1 MTLDKSLK
9 SRNKHV
15 RQRNV
20 LTREERI
27 ERLIEDERW
36 TEEDSVF
43 GLPKVK
49 PITFERPSARP
60 EEEEEEEVEEGIE
73 AAEGAAEGEEAAE
86 EEAEE

>member
-27 ERLIEDERW
+27 QRLIDDERW

-49 PITFERPSARP
+49 PITFERPSAP
-60 EEEEEEEVEEGIE
+60 AEEEEEEEAVEEGAEAAAE
-73 AAEGAAEGEEAAE
+73 AAEGEAAE
-86 EEAEE
+86 EAEE

>member
-9 SRNKHV
+9 PRNKHV

-49 PITFERPSARP
+49 PITFERPSASP
-60 EEEEEEEVEEGIE
+60 EEEEEEEAAEEGMEAAGE
-73 AAEGAAEGEEAAE
+73 AAEGEGAKE
-86 EEAEE
+86 EE